1 MASVVLQNVR
11 VDFPIYGAQRSLRTA
26 IFQRATGG
34 LIHREGKNQ
43 GRVVVRAL
51 NDVSLQLREGDRLGL
66 IGHNGSGKSTLLK
79 VLAGI
84 YEPIAGKLLVD
95 GRVTPLFDMMP
106 GLDVED
112 TGYENIF
119 TAGMLLGIS
128 RDELERRIPE
138 IEEFCELGEY
148 LALPV
153 RTYSAGMTM
162 RLGFA
167 IVTAL
172 DPGILL
178 MDEGFGTGDLRF
190 TERAADRMNDFIGRS
205 RIIVLASHSDAMI
218 KSMCN
223 KAALMQEG
231 RILAVGPVGEVLEE
245 YQALVHRLRLQ
256 AGTSPSASVRGAA
269 LADAA
274 EDKPEQPVYSED
286 SISDVGLVDRL
297 ARTSGAVRFTKAV
310 ARDISGQSRW
320 SFVPGETAV
329 FHFEYEVLSR
339 VQDLAFY
346 FRLYLEGGGI
356 WQVVTETKHVVSTN
370 QIEEGERGGIVVT
383 LPNMKLMPHEFSLYG
398 CLAPVRGRPSFDV
411 IDTNVALPKVVI
423 RPQFP
428 QQPDYCLVSIDCEIR
443 DIDLEPHVG
452 AALTTLRLGVAT

>member
-1 MASVVLQNVR
+1 MARVLLQNVR

-26 IFQRATGG
+26 IYQRATGG
-34 LIHREGKNQ
+34 LIQREGKHQ
-43 GRVVVRAL
+43 ERVIVRAL
-51 NDVSLQLREGDRLGL
+51 NDVSLQLEEGDRLGL

-128 RDELERRIPE
+128 RDKLEKMIPE

-148 LALPV
+148 LTLPV

-190 TERAADRMNDFIGRS
+190 TERAAERMNDFVGRS
-205 RIIVLASHSDAMI
+205 RIIVLASHSNSMI
-218 KSMCN
+218 QSMCN

-231 RILAVGPVGEVLEE
+231 RILTICPVDQVLEE
-245 YQALVHRLRLQ
+245 YQELVHKLTLQ
-256 AGTSPSASVRGAA
+256 AAA
-269 LADAA
+269 APIAQEPEA
-274 EDKPEQPVYSED
+274 EPDPAPALEERSVYSED
-286 SISDVGLVDRL
+286 SIRDVGVADRR
-297 ARTSGAVRFTKAV
+297 ARSNGAVLITRMI
-310 ARDISGQSRW
+310 ARDASNNSRW
-320 SFVPGETAV
+320 TYSPVETVIFRA
-329 FHFEYEVLSR
+329 EYEVLDP
-339 VQDLAFY
+339 VPDLVFY
-346 FRLYLEGGGI
+346 FRLSVDGPAGSGPTI
-356 WQVVTETKHVVSTN
+356 VTDVCEILSSEPLDRGHVGA
-370 QIEEGERGGIVVT
+370 IELT
-383 LPNMKLMPHEFSLYG
+383 FPDLKLMPNRLQLYVW
-398 CLAPVRGRPSFDV
+398 LGRVDYSRPYDV
-411 IDTNVALPKVVI
+411 IDENVGLPALVVK
-423 RPQFP
+423 PEVESKQL
-428 QQPDYCLVSIDCEIR
+428 YWGVVSLNYQAR
-443 DIDLEPHVG
+443 KIDLCTSPKI
-452 AALTTLRLGVAT
+452 LNDRI

>member
-1 MASVVLQNVR
+1 MASVLLQNVR

-26 IFQRATGG
+26 IYQRATGG
-34 LIHREGKNQ
+34 LIHREGKHQ
-43 GRVVVRAL
+43 ERVIVRAL
-51 NDVSLQLREGDRLGL
+51 NDVSLQLEEGDRLGL

-106 GLDVED
+106 GLDLED

-128 RDELERRIPE
+128 RDQLEKKIPE

-148 LALPV
+148 LTLPV

-190 TERAADRMNDFIGRS
+190 TERTTERMNNFLGRS
-205 RIIVLASHSDAMI
+205 RIIVLASHSDSMI

-231 RILAVGPVGEVLEE
+231 RILSVGPVDDVLEE
-245 YQALVHRLRLQ
+245 YHILVHKLRPQ
-256 AGTSPSASVRGAA
+256 AATPLVVQTGATAPA
-269 LADAA
+269 LA
-274 EDKPEQPVYSED
+274 SD
-286 SISDVGLVDRL
+286 STAFNEKFIEDVGMEDRL
-297 ARTSGAVRFTKAV
+297 SRASGAVRFSRV
-310 ARDISGQSRW
+310 AALDDDKKPRW
-320 SFVPGETAV
+320 TYVQDESVTFR
-329 FHFEYEVLSR
+329 FEYRIRRPVR
-339 VQDLAFY
+339 DLALL
-346 FRLYLEGGGI
+346 FRLNLAADEAGGRPETI
-356 WQVVTETKHVVSTN
+356 VTEIFEILSPGQVPAGTSA
-370 QIEEGERGGIVVT
+370 IVLT
-383 LPNMKLMPHEFSLYG
+383 IPALKLMPNEFSLYVWLG
-398 CLAPVRGRPSFDV
+398 RCDRTACYDAIDANVSLPKLAIKSKTPSARPS
-411 IDTNVALPKVVI
+411 
-423 RPQFP
+423 RG
-428 QQPDYCLVSIDCEIR
+428 LVPLTYEIR
-443 DIDLEPHVG
+443 TLELDDPASAPH
-452 AALTTLRLGVAT
+452 LEQKI

>member
-26 IFQRATGG
+26 IYQRATGG

-43 GRVVVRAL
+43 ERVIVRAL
-51 NDVSLQLREGDRLGL
+51 NDVSLRLEEGDRLGL

-84 YEPIAGKLLVD
+84 YEPISGKLLVD

-112 TGYENIF
+112 TGYENIV

-128 RDELERRIPE
+128 RDELEKKIPE

-148 LALPV
+148 LTLPV

-190 TERAADRMNDFIGRS
+190 TERTTDRLNSFLGRS
-205 RIIVLASHSDAMI
+205 RIIVLASHSDSMI

-231 RILAVGPVGEVLEE
+231 RILSVGPVDEVLEE
-245 YQALVHRLRLQ
+245 YHLLVHKLQ
-256 AGTSPSASVRGAA
+256 ARTAPIAREPEQEAGHGAA
-269 LADAA
+269 
-274 EDKPEQPVYSED
+274 P
-286 SISDVGLVDRL
+286 GL
-297 ARTSGAVRFTKAV
+297 
-310 ARDISGQSRW
+310 Q
-320 SFVPGETAV
+320 
-329 FHFEYEVLSR
+329 
-339 VQDLAFY
+339 
-346 FRLYLEGGGI
+346 
-356 WQVVTETKHVVSTN
+356 
-370 QIEEGERGGIVVT
+370 RGLHT
-383 LPNMKLMPHEFSLYG
+383 
-398 CLAPVRGRPSFDV
+398 
-411 IDTNVALPKVVI
+411 
-423 RPQFP
+423 
-428 QQPDYCLVSIDCEIR
+428 
-443 DIDLEPHVG
+443 
-452 AALTTLRLGVAT
+452 

>member
-34 LIHREGKNQ
+34 LIYREGKRQ
-43 GRVVVRAL
+43 ERVVVRAL
-51 NDVSLQLREGDRLGL
+51 NNVSLHLEEGDRLGL

-84 YEPIAGKLLVD
+84 YEPVAGRLMVD

-119 TAGMLLGIS
+119 TAGMLLGIP
-128 RDELERRIPE
+128 RDQLEKKIPE

-148 LALPV
+148 LTLPV

-190 TERAADRMNDFIGRS
+190 TERAAERMNDFLGRS
-205 RIIVLASHSDAMI
+205 RIVVLASHSEAMI
-218 KSMCN
+218 RSICN
-223 KAALMQEG
+223 K
-231 RILAVGPVGEVLEE
+231 V
-245 YQALVHRLRLQ
+245 
-256 AGTSPSASVRGAA
+256 
-269 LADAA
+269 
-274 EDKPEQPVYSED
+274 
-286 SISDVGLVDRL
+286 
-297 ARTSGAVRFTKAV
+297 
-310 ARDISGQSRW
+310 
-320 SFVPGETAV
+320 
-329 FHFEYEVLSR
+329 
-339 VQDLAFY
+339 
-346 FRLYLEGGGI
+346 
-356 WQVVTETKHVVSTN
+356 
-370 QIEEGERGGIVVT
+370 
-383 LPNMKLMPHEFSLYG
+383 
-398 CLAPVRGRPSFDV
+398 
-411 IDTNVALPKVVI
+411 
-423 RPQFP
+423 
-428 QQPDYCLVSIDCEIR
+428 
-443 DIDLEPHVG
+443 
-452 AALTTLRLGVAT
+452 

>member
-34 LIHREGKNQ
+34 LIHREGKHQ
-43 GRVVVRAL
+43 ERVVVRAL
-51 NDVSLQLREGDRLGL
+51 NDVSLHLEEGDRLGL

-128 RDELERRIPE
+128 RDQLERKIPE

-148 LALPV
+148 LTLPV

-190 TERAADRMNDFIGRS
+190 AERAAERMNDFLGRS
-205 RIIVLASHSDAMI
+205 RIIVLASHSDSMI

-231 RILAVGPVGEVLEE
+231 RIISIGPWT
-245 YQALVHRLRLQ
+245 R
-256 AGTSPSASVRGAA
+256 S
-269 LADAA
+269 
-274 EDKPEQPVYSED
+274 
-286 SISDVGLVDRL
+286 
-297 ARTSGAVRFTKAV
+297 
-310 ARDISGQSRW
+310 
-320 SFVPGETAV
+320 
-329 FHFEYEVLSR
+329 
-339 VQDLAFY
+339 
-346 FRLYLEGGGI
+346 
-356 WQVVTETKHVVSTN
+356 STN
-370 QIEEGERGGIVVT
+370 
-383 LPNMKLMPHEFSLYG
+383 
-398 CLAPVRGRPSFDV
+398 
-411 IDTNVALPKVVI
+411 I
-423 RPQFP
+423 RPW
-428 QQPDYCLVSIDCEIR
+428 CIR
-443 DIDLEPHVG
+443 FGPMPESRQLFK
-452 AALTTLRLGVAT
+452 